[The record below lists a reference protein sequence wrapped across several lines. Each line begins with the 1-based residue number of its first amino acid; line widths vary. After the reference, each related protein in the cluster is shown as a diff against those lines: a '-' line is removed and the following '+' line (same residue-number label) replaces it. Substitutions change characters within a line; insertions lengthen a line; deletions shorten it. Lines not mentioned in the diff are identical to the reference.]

1 MSSFAR
7 TLNFTS
13 ANEDG
18 ASELAAL
25 ALTADDHVLCL
36 TASGARPLDLLLGQ
50 PAQITAIDINP
61 AQNELLRLKIA
72 AYRALGDDA
81 LYAYLGLAP
90 TRHRLDL
97 HTQVSSHLAP
107 ASRAF
112 WESRRRAIAGG
123 IWHSG
128 RWERV
133 LRLGAAGTRM
143 IRGRSIDRLFDAAT
157 LDAQASLWRDHFD
170 DGVWHGAVRL
180 LSQRWFWTH
189 LIGEP
194 GGAFLPPPAESEA
207 RLTRLFRRA
216 ASSIFF
222 RDSDF
227 AALLFRGRH
236 TAGGALPL
244 HLRPENLGRVR
255 KHLDRLTIAEA
266 GLADLA
272 GTGLGPFTAF
282 SLSDFGSYCSQ
293 PDYDACWRGILASA
307 RPGARYCERV
317 FMNPVTPSACLAAPI
332 VPDMVRSAALS
343 RTDRAI
349 IYDIRCGH
357 LAVPA

>member
-18 ASELAAL
+18 ATELAAL
-25 ALTADDHVLCL
+25 TLMPDDHVLYL
-36 TASGARPLDLLLGQ
+36 TASGARPLDLLLGE
-50 PAQITAIDINP
+50 PAQISAIDINP

-72 AYRALGDDA
+72 AYRALGDEA
-81 LYAYLGLAP
+81 LYAYLGLTP

-97 HTQVSSHLAP
+97 HTQVCGHLAP

-112 WESRRRAIAGG
+112 WDGRRRAISGG

-143 IRGRSIDRLFDAAT
+143 IRGRAIDRLFEAAS
-157 LDAQASLWRDHFD
+157 LDAQAALWHNHFD

-180 LSQRWFWTH
+180 LSQRWFWTR

-207 RLTRLFRRA
+207 RLTGLFRRA

-236 TAGGALPL
+236 SVGGALPL
-244 HLRPENLGRVR
+244 HLRPENLGHVR
-255 KHLDRLTIAEA
+255 KHLDRITITEA

-307 RPGARYCERV
+307 HPGARYCERV
-317 FMNPVTPSACLAAPI
+317 FMNPLTPSAGLAPSIAPNTAQ
-332 VPDMVRSAALS
+332 SAALS
-343 RTDRAI
+343 RSDRAI

-357 LAVPA
+357 LATPA